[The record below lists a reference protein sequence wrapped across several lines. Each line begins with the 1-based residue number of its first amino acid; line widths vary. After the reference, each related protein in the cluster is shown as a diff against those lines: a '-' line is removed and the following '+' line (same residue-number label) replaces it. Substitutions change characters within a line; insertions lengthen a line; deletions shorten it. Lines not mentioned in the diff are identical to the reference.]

1 MPIGA
6 ATEQD
11 KKDTLEQMR
20 KVLKDLTELR
30 LAVSTSQSADKLVQ
44 LQMRAVKALECDR
57 LDNL

>member
-1 MPIGA
+1 MPIGP

-11 KKDTLEQMR
+11 KKETLDQMR

-30 LAVSTSQSADKLVQ
+30 LAVSTSQCADKLVQ

>member
-1 MPIGA
+1 MPIGP
-6 ATEQD
+6 ATDQD
-11 KKDTLEQMR
+11 KIDTLNQMR
-20 KVLKDLTELR
+20 KVLKDLTEMR

>member
-1 MPIGA
+1 MPIGP

-11 KKDTLEQMR
+11 KKETLEQMR

-30 LAVSTSQSADKLVQ
+30 LAVSTSQSADRLSQ